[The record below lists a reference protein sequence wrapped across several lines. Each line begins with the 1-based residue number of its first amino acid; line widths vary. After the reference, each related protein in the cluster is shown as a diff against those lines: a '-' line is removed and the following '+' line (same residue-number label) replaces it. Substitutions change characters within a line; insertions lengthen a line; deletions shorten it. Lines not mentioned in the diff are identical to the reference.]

1 MRDYDEVTQ
10 TVLRRRDEAIAKDR
24 RRAVIMRRS
33 AAAALSVCAAA
44 FVGFGV
50 FRMNSKDIELPD
62 DGGIIT
68 AETTVPPASHSVS
81 TFGHNYVHIGE
92 GYGCDDSR
100 IGSSNYNCAENR
112 LYSST
117 DHWIIHSTCG
127 SCGNTVHP
135 SDDSRCACCGNNSYY
150 YKIQG

>member
-62 DGGIIT
+62 DGGNII
-68 AETTVPPASHSVS
+68 AETTVPPVS
-81 TFGHNYVHIGE
+81 QSISTSAVHVHIGE
-92 GYGCDDSR
+92 GYGCDDSC
-100 IGSSNYNCAENR
+100 IGSSTYNCAENR

-117 DHWIIHSTCG
+117 NHRIIHSTCG
-127 SCGNTVHP
+127 SCGNIVHP

>member
-81 TFGHNYVHIGE
+81 TSAVT
-92 GYGCDDSR
+92 
-100 IGSSNYNCAENR
+100 
-112 LYSST
+112 T
-117 DHWIIHSTCG
+117 DGTASAITTFTSVLRIIHSTCG
-127 SCGNTVHP
+127 SCGNVIHP
-135 SDDSRCACCGNNSYY
+135 SDDSRCVCCGNNSYY